1 MLVMRT
7 NLDNWPVGLFGDP
20 ILRNTEDA
28 LTYASLIFKL
38 SDKQDFL
45 NTLRNRVR
53 KSCDAL
59 LKEKDPDYD
68 LISSLACLSQF
79 YRECLEEC
87 KRLQEE
93 KA

>member
-28 LTYASLIFKL
+28 LTYASLIFEL

-59 LKEKDPDYD
+59 LKEKDPNYD
-68 LISSLACLSQF
+68 LISRLACLSQF